1 MRLKEFKLF
10 LLGAVVGAGALL
22 VFALSR
28 SGASQTRESPGKRF
42 ASVETP
48 PVALLA
54 IGVFLAALVLF
65 FGWRPLE
72 RQRQTTAV
80 AKALTHGDAASAP
93 RLMIRYG
100 CAGCHTIDGVPG
112 ADGKVGP
119 ALSGLVHRVY
129 IGGTAPNTPDNLV
142 RWIVD
147 PEQFSPHSAMPPPG
161 LAPAEAR
168 DIAAYLYAH

>member
-1 MRLKEFKLF
+1 MRLRGLRLF
-10 LLGAVVGAGALL
+10 LLGAVAGAGVLL
-22 VFALSR
+22 AFALAK
-28 SGASQTRESPGKRF
+28 GGPPQTREIPRQGVG
-42 ASVETP
+42 SVEAP

-54 IGVFLAALVLF
+54 IGVFLIMLLLF
-65 FGWRPLE
+65 FAWRPIE
-72 RQRQTTAV
+72 QQAQTTAV
-80 AKALTHGDAASAP
+80 AKALTHGDAERAP
-93 RLMIRYG
+93 QLMIRYG

-129 IGGTAPNTPDNLV
+129 IGGAAPNTPDNLV
-142 RWIVD
+142 RWIID